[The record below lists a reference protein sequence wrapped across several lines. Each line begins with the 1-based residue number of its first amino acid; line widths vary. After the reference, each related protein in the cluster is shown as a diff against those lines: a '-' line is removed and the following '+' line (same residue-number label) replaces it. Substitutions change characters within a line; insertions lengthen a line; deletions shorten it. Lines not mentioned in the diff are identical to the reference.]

1 MGDVILGMP
10 GRWAENN
17 REKSDHYTT
26 KIGGFPDWPIKDADI
41 KLDLVQ
47 CKLCGGKLC
56 LIAQIY
62 APVLTPKSSIEDRVI
77 YVLGCPLPECGSNP
91 QSWRA
96 LRVQKCQDETQIS
109 GSSPKAMPLEEEC
122 APAKEL
128 NGTSE
133 GHLSTDCTEE
143 NDDEGDSDLDLE
155 DLARAL
161 AEAATLASQSKKQN
175 GSKRPNSTAKG
186 PAVKQRVDNANMPFL
201 PCFYV
206 YPEKELYAGKSNPVS
221 VGDSAISIK
230 ENQSNTSDHEDE
242 EKWEGENYEYDR
254 ALGADR
260 TYLKFKKQLDAY
272 PEQCFRYSYGGNPLL
287 ATPNLPKPETCKLC
301 GSLRHYEFQ
310 LMPPLLYFLH
320 QAADDSSVCSP
331 DEWTWMT
338 LIIYTCSKSCCPSL
352 CAEKP
357 GGCCWGVSEEEI
369 IIQDDS

>member
-1 MGDVILGMP
+1 MP

-17 REKSDHYTT
+17 RLAH
-26 KIGGFPDWPIKDADI
+26 KDADI

-357 GGCCWGVSEEEI
+357 GGCCWEFQRRRSSFKMIPEFLKRF
-369 IIQDDS
+369 SHL